1 MVSLSTAAT
10 AATGAAIVRVTC
22 CGLAIDLSGAA
33 TLTGCA
39 TDDADSD
46 SVDVAGVAVLSLEVV
61 LEVPAEAAGSL
72 PLFETGAVDP
82 DEVVDLGVA
91 ELVAEVAWLAS
102 LVVFW
107 SAEVAG
113 CVAAEVA
120 DCAVAALAG
129 KVTDLEAVVDAVTA
143 VVPVSVDSLAVS
155 ACAIVVCHVPS
166 TNTDVVIP
174 ATSQSLPFLYILK
187 CCFELITIIPP
198 N

>member
-10 AATGAAIVRVTC
+10 AATGVAIVRVAR
-22 CGLAIDLSGAA
+22 CGLATDLAGVAA
-33 TLTGCA
+33 LTGCA
-39 TDDADSD
+39 TDDADS
-46 SVDVAGVAVLSLEVV
+46 VDVAGVAAFSLEVV

-72 PLFETGAVDP
+72 LLFEAGAVDP
-82 DEVVDLGVA
+82 AEVVDLGVA

-120 DCAVAALAG
+120 NCAVAVLAG
-129 KVTDLEAVVDAVTA
+129 KATDLEAVVDAVTA